1 LKNFPS
7 LGGRSAAVVAG
18 AVVLTVAAST
28 GAVASGLVK
37 SEDIK
42 DKTIQA
48 VDLATG
54 SVDSRVLG
62 NDSVNSS
69 AIQDGGVRGNDL
81 SDSLAAKIDK
91 GAAPRYVGANWSIID
106 RNVIGNGDSYLRSG
120 PTAGTDVAP
129 PMGIGSLG
137 MRTGS
142 ADDKAAFGDQV
153 DFAGMSLS
161 SIDTVSYYVFTT
173 GENNSAAGINLPSV
187 EFEVNPHTARTY
199 STLIY
204 VPTPTASNEW
214 TKLDAS
220 TAKQWYFTGGEGV
233 DSGCN
238 DVTYCTLDEIKAQA
252 PNATLYSTQISKG
265 RDYAF
270 SGAVDALQINDT
282 VYDFEPNGVSATTAN

>member
-1 LKNFPS
+1 LKHLS
-7 LGGRSAAVVAG
+7 ALRTRTTAVMAGAAVLTLAAG
-18 AVVLTVAAST
+18 G
-28 GAVASGLVK
+28 GAFASGKLTTD
-37 SEDIK
+37 DIRN
-42 DKTIQA
+42 KTIQA
-48 VDLATG
+48 VDMATG

-62 NDSVNSS
+62 DDSVTSS
-69 AIQDGGVRGNDL
+69 AIKDGAVHDGDL
-81 SDSLAAKIDK
+81 GAGLAAKIDK
-91 GAAPRYVGANWSIID
+91 GAAPKYVGADWSIID

-129 PMGIGSLG
+129 PLGIGSLG

-142 ADDKAAFGDQV
+142 ADDKAVFGDQV
-153 DFAGMSLS
+153 DFAGTPLS
-161 SIDTVSYYVFTT
+161 SINTVSYYVFTT

-204 VPTPTASNEW
+204 VPTPAASNEW

-220 TAKQWYFTGGEGV
+220 TAKQWYFTGGEGI

-238 DVTYCTLDEIKAQA
+238 DANYCTLAEAKAAA
-252 PNATLYSTQISKG
+252 PGATLYSTEISKG

-282 VYDFEPNGVSATTAN
+282 VYDFEPTGVSAIAAH

>member
-37 SEDIK
+37 SADIK
-42 DKTIQA
+42 DRTIQA
-48 VDLATG
+48 VDMATG

-62 NDSVNSS
+62 NDSVTSS
-69 AIQDGGVRGNDL
+69 AIQDGAVHGNDL
-81 SDSLAAKIDK
+81 GDGLAAKIDK

-153 DFAGMSLS
+153 DFADMSLS
-161 SIDTVSYYVFTT
+161 SINTVSYYVFTT
-173 GENNSAAGINLPSV
+173 GENNAIAANNLPSV
-187 EFEVNPHTARTY
+187 EFEVNPHTARTF
-199 STLIY
+199 STLVY
-204 VPTPTASNEW
+204 VPVSATPNAW

-220 TAKQWYFTGGEGV
+220 TARQWYFTGGFGT

-238 DVTYCTLDEIKAQA
+238 QTTYCTLAEAQTAA
-252 PNATLYSTQISKG
+252 PGATLYSTEISKG

-270 SGAVDALQINDT
+270 SGAVDALQINNT
-282 VYDFEPNGVSATTAN
+282 VYDFEPNGVSATTAP